1 MAYGSPLGIRRI
13 YSFEF
18 VVDFFDRSR
27 EFYINKLGFK
37 ESHRSTPEWEKIFSS
52 RGVYFSANKIKIL
65 VSSPLSSHA
74 YTARFLKTLSPG
86 IRKVTF
92 LVEDLQ
98 ATIKYLQ
105 DHDATFIHEEK
116 VLESEG
122 TCHRFITI
130 TTPIGFLEF
139 SFLQISGDE
148 NAIPLFESLPGA
160 NDTTSALKKID
171 HLTINARTLYPIAN
185 FFEHVMGMEEYWRV
199 AFHTPDYSTGREGTG
214 LTSRVMWDPASKI
227 KFATNEPLCP
237 HFNESQIQTFID
249 RNHGAGIQH
258 IAFSVETI
266 IDVVNRLRGQG
277 VEFLDTPD
285 SYYDLLM
292 DRLRSCN
299 VAQIDEALSDLKDH
313 RILVD
318 GKDDKY
324 LLQIFL
330 KDASLLYDEDNAGPF
345 FYELIQRKGHQGF
358 GEGNFR
364 ALFEAIES
372 EESKR

>member
-1 MAYGSPLGIRRI
+1 MDSGSPLGIKRI

-27 EFYINKLGFK
+27 EFYINKLGFR
-37 ESHRSTPEWEKIFSS
+37 ETHRSTHEWESIFLS
-52 RGVYFSANKIKIL
+52 RGVYFSTNKIKIL
-65 VSSPLSSHA
+65 VSTPLSSHA
-74 YTARFLKTLSPG
+74 YTAKFLKTLSPG

-98 ATIKYLQ
+98 ETICFLR

-116 VLESEG
+116 VIESGE

-130 TTPIGFLEF
+130 STPIGFLEF
-139 SFLQISGDE
+139 SFLQITGNE
-148 NAIPLFESLPGA
+148 NLIPMFDALPSTP
-160 NDTTSALKKID
+160 NSTSVLKKID

-199 AFHTPDYSTGREGTG
+199 AFHTPDYSSGKKGTG
-214 LTSRVMWDPASKI
+214 LTSRVMWDPTSKI
-227 KFATNEPLCP
+227 KIATNEPLTP
-237 HFNESQIQTFID
+237 HFNQSQIQTFID

-258 IAFSVETI
+258 IAFSVDNI
-266 IDVVNRLRGQG
+266 IEVVKRFKSQG
-277 VEFLDTPD
+277 LEFLDTPD

-292 DRLRSCN
+292 DRLDKCN
-299 VAQIDEALSDLKDH
+299 VAHIDENLSELQNS

-318 GKDDKY
+318 GKDNKY

-330 KDASLLYDEDNAGPF
+330 KDASLLYTEDNAGPF
-345 FYELIQRKGHQGF
+345 FYEIIQRKGHQGF

-372 EESKR
+372 QENKL